1 MELIRGGMKAPI
13 AMDWQTAPDFTGV
26 GADISSSAGIA
37 LYYPTIDIVDC
48 YVEVQFTQSPKTHAW
63 VKFNALQQYDTSNR
77 GAVLSTFY
85 TGRIDGHISQPRTRR
100 IIMRL
105 PAIYHN
111 RPGDT
116 NLDSIAIYVEAKGPE
131 GIEWSVTNIKARLI
145 YTPL

>member
-13 AMDWQTAPDFTGV
+13 AMDWLTAPDFTGV
-26 GADISSSAGIA
+26 GVDISSSAGIV
-37 LYYPTIDIVDC
+37 LWYPKIDIVDC
-48 YVEVQFTQSPKTHAW
+48 YVEVQFTQSPKIKAW

-77 GAVLSTFY
+77 GAELSAFY
-85 TGRIDGHISQPRTRR
+85 TGMISGHINSPRTRR

-111 RPGDT
+111 RPTDS
-116 NLDSIAIYVEAKGPE
+116 NPDSIALYVEAKGPE